1 MEHKKRYLG
10 FDLGA
15 ESGRCVAGELEAGRL
30 TLHEVHRFA
39 TPLLHCM
46 GHYYWD
52 VLAIFVELEKSLTL
66 AAQQF
71 GSHFDGIS
79 LDTWGVDYV
88 LLDGDDRLLGY
99 PYTYR
104 DSRTDGMLEKAF
116 QTLPQRDIF
125 EYTGIAFH
133 PINTLYQ
140 MLAEK
145 QQRVNLLEIADCFL
159 PMPNYLLFLL
169 CGVKKA
175 EYTIASTTQL
185 ANPHTRNWAW
195 PVIEL
200 FWFPKRIFPEIVEPG
215 TYLGKLLPELA
226 HKCGLREGIP
236 VIAGPAHDTAAAVAA
251 VPAENSTWAYLSSG
265 TWSLMGVERDAP
277 VITDEAM
284 QFNFTNEGGVANTTR
299 LLKNIIGLWP
309 LQECR
314 RYWREHGQ
322 HYSYAELEALAR
334 EVGPVRAWLNLEDAR
349 FFKPGNMPEKI
360 VSFLHETQQ
369 HAQADAGWITR
380 CSLESLA
387 FKYRA
392 TLQELEAITA
402 QTIEC
407 LHIVGGGAYNQL
419 LCQLTA
425 DAIGREVIAGPV
437 EGTIAG
443 NIGMQ
448 ALATGELADLAALR
462 QMVRDSFEV
471 KTYQPEGRG
480 YWEENKARFRELS
493 LR

>member
-1 MEHKKRYLG
+1 MEHKKLYLG

-15 ESGRCVAGELEAGRL
+15 ESGRCVVGEIEQGRL
-30 TLHEVHRFA
+30 ALHEVHRFA
-39 TPLLHCM
+39 TPSLQSA
-46 GHYYWD
+46 GHYFWD
-52 VLAIFVELEKSLTL
+52 VLAIFAEMEKGLTL
-66 AAQQF
+66 AGQQF
-71 GSHFDGIS
+71 GGHFDGIS

-88 LLDGDDRLLGY
+88 LLDSDDRVLGY

-104 DSRTDGMLEKAF
+104 DGRTDAMLDKAF

-125 EYTGIAFH
+125 EYTGVAFH
-133 PINTLYQ
+133 QINTLYQ
-140 MLAEK
+140 FLAEK
-145 QQRVNLLEIADCFL
+145 HQAVNLLEIADCFL

-185 ANPHTRNWAW
+185 ANPNTRDWAW
-195 PVIEL
+195 PVIEV
-200 FWFPKRIFPEIVEPG
+200 FWFPKRIFPGMAEPG

-226 HKCGLREGIP
+226 QKCGLREGIP

-251 VPAENSTWAYLSSG
+251 VPAENSNWAYLSSG

-277 VITDEAM
+277 LITDEAL
-284 QFNFTNEGGVANTTR
+284 QYNFTNEGGVANTTR

-322 HYSYAELEALAR
+322 QFTYAQLEALAR
-334 EVGPVRAWLNLEDAR
+334 EAGPVQAWLNLEDAR

-360 VSFLHETQQ
+360 VSSLHETQQ
-369 HAQADAGWITR
+369 HAQADAGWIAR
-380 CSLESLA
+380 CILESLA

-392 TLQELEAITA
+392 TLQELETITA
-402 QTIEC
+402 QKIER

-425 DAIGREVIAGPV
+425 DAIGREVFAGPV
-437 EGTIAG
+437 EGTIVG
-443 NIGMQ
+443 NLGMQ
-448 ALATGELADLAALR
+448 AIATGALADLPALR

-471 KTYQPEGRG
+471 KKYQPEGRG
-480 YWEENKARFRELS
+480 YWEENEARFRALS
-493 LR
+493 E